1 MSKSDNSSEVGQDE
15 QRGHCEERLHDRP
28 QRRLQLGQAGGGGGD
43 RDRQRVLAAGQP
55 GTYLW
60 IQNACKMIKIKIVPE
75 FEALTHLVLGTIGFQ
90 HAEKLSVW
98 CALKCRKKPKLG
110 KAHKLNPLLWTQ
122 LPIESVQRWS
132 LSFSMY
138 VLDYLM
144 VIWVL
149 VHLWVIL
156 LLNGWWNLNNCYLR
170 MIMGF

>member
-1 MSKSDNSSEVGQDE
+1 MSKSDNSSAGGQDE

-28 QRRLQLGQAGGGGGD
+28 QRRLQPRQAGGRGGD
-43 RDRQRVLAAGQP
+43 GDRQRVLAAGQP

-60 IQNACKMIKIKIVPE
+60 IQNACKMIKIIPE

-98 CALKCRKKPKLG
+98 CALKCRKKPNLG

-122 LPIESVQRWS
+122 LLNQFKGGHCHFLCNVMSWIIWWWYGC
-132 LSFSMY
+132 LSIYGLSSY
-138 VLDYLM
+138 
-144 VIWVL
+144 W
-149 VHLWVIL
+149 
-156 LLNGWWNLNNCYLR
+156 WWNLNNCYLR